1 MSLIFLRI
9 ETRVGNLV
17 AVFDRGYQ
25 MFNYEDSDFGF
36 YDDGTFCLDEPN
48 LRMHIRNIEAGL
60 ANPDRDASVERLAL
74 TTLLT
79 TSREG

>member
-25 MFNYEDSDFGF
+25 MLNYEDGDFRF

-48 LRMHIRNIEAGL
+48 LRMRIRNIEAGL
-60 ANPDRDASVERLAL
+60 VNPDRDASVERLAL